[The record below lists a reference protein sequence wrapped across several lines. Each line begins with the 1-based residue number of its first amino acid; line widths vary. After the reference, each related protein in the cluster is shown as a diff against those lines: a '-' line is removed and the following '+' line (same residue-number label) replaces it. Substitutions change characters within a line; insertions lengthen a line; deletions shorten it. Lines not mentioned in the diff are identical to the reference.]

1 MAGGGL
7 SVVAGL
13 SGTQRRQAVR
23 PAAAGRAGPDGGG
36 LRRGLQ
42 EPRERRLPARL
53 PHPHRLLC
61 LRGGLPH
68 DDPRPPPPD
77 ARRAEGRPPRT
88 RRARLR
94 RYGSALRETT
104 GRGGRAGVDRTAVAA
119 RHAAIRIVRTAG
131 RADPD
136 GRSRRLRRPVRG
148 GGLRPLPP
156 LSRELPHGGSRPLS
170 DARHGALHRLPHH
183 RKGTRHGGGS
193 PRLDIRLRRLPELLS
208 PQPPRTAPPQPGVR
222 SPLRSAR
229 HGRGGVARAG
239 RSALRGAFRP
249 HACGASSE
257 TSAENDSTTAR
268 AERSRASAAPARP
281 PSNGKRTFPKGESPL
296 SHISPNGPAAD
307 RSPPGFRPP
316 YFVSSVSA
324 ALAFSAAGPSVT
336 FRKAAMAWSFISLA
350 L

>member
-61 LRGGLPH
+61 LRDGLPR

-119 RHAAIRIVRTAG
+119 RHAAIRIVRPAG
-131 RADPD
+131 RVGPRRTKPTPTTP
-136 GRSRRLRRPVRG
+136 RSRGRAAVAAAAVSRAARRGP
-148 GGLRPLPP
+148 
-156 LSRELPHGGSRPLS
+156 RPLS
-170 DARHGALHRLPHH
+170 DARHGPLHRLPHD
-183 RKGTRHGGGS
+183 RKGTPAAEMDLDGWIFGCDACQSCCPHNLRAPLHRH
-193 PRLDIRLRRLPELLS
+193 PAFD
-208 PQPPRTAPPQPGVR
+208 
-222 SPLRSAR
+222 PLFDPLVVADAT
-229 HGRGGVARAG
+229 VARDG
-239 RSALRGAFRP
+239 RSAEFRSVSAARRSRAA
-249 HACGASSE
+249 ACGASSK
-257 TSAENDSTTAR
+257 TC
-268 AERSRASAAPARP
+268 
-281 PSNGKRTFPKGESPL
+281 G
-296 SHISPNGPAAD
+296 
-307 RSPPGFRPP
+307 
-316 YFVSSVSA
+316 
-324 ALAFSAAGPSVT
+324 
-336 FRKAAMAWSFISLA
+336 
-350 L
+350 